1 MDEEGDLFFREGKTK
16 RKRQLKIANELVS
29 IIKATPSNQM
39 VYVVTAYGMPFAS
52 AKGFSQWFVKARKKA
67 GLPARCVPHGV
78 RKGSGTIARKNGASN
93 AELRS
98 IYGWTSDKMVEHY
111 TGGAINA
118 EMAAEALHYLDT
130 KQKH

>member
-1 MDEEGDLFFREGKTK
+1 MLTATIRGYNALACRSGTQQPRLLFG
-16 RKRQLKIANELVS
+16 
-29 IIKATPSNQM
+29 
-39 VYVVTAYGMPFAS
+39 S
-52 AKGFSQWFVKARKKA
+52 AKSFSQWFVDARKEA
-67 GLPARCVPHGV
+67 GLHMRCVPHGV

-118 EMAAEALHYLDT
+118 EMAAGALHYLSP
-130 KQKH
+130 KKKEQKTYKSD